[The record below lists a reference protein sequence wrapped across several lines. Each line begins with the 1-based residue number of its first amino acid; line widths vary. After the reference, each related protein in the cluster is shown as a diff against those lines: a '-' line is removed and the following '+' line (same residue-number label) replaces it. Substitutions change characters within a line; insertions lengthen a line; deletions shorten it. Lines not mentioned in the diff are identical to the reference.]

1 MLTVLK
7 AIKHGWILL
16 SEKGSR
22 LKMILAGTLISFAF
36 MTPMMLGIYVST
48 ACAPMLERLLR
59 LTWDAD
65 SAALLS
71 EWICTA
77 GAYALTALTGVLITL
92 PAYGCF
98 FVYSW
103 QTYSNTRYGFVD
115 LVGEKKGRYGY
126 LRNLLAGALLLSRP
140 VLCFIILQTGYL
152 LSRLISE
159 NIYGEI
165 AIPMIF
171 PLMAFWAVGI
181 FVSILFLWLT
191 NSAFFAPYYYAK
203 GDGIFK
209 AYRQSRELSG
219 RYPFV
224 CDVFSLIFGVAFV
237 LSGISVGVL
246 FILLILP
253 LMIFTYFSL
262 AEHLDGKKLL
272 ED

>member
-7 AIKHGWILL
+7 ATKHGWTLL
-16 SEKGSR
+16 TEKGSR
-22 LKMILAGTLISFAF
+22 FKMILAGMLISFAF
-36 MTPMMLGIYVST
+36 ITPMMLGIYVPT
-48 ACAPMLERLLR
+48 ACSSFIERLLCEV
-59 LTWDAD
+59 WDAD
-65 SAALLS
+65 GAELLS

-77 GAYALTALTGVLITL
+77 LAYVLSAVIGVFITL

-103 QTYSNTRYGFVD
+103 RTYSKTRYGFVD
-115 LVGEKKGRYGY
+115 SVGNGGRYGY
-126 LRNLLAGALLLSRP
+126 FGNLFAGALLLSRP
-140 VLCFIILQTGYL
+140 IVCFLILQAGYL

-159 NIYGEI
+159 STYGVV
-165 AIPMIF
+165 AIPMI
-171 PLMAFWAVGI
+171 LLLSVFWAVGL
-181 FVSILFLWLT
+181 FVSVLFLWLT
-191 NSAFFAPYYYAK
+191 NSAFFAPYCYAK

-209 AYRQSRELSG
+209 AYRQSRAMSR
-219 RYPFV
+219 RYPFT

-246 FILLILP
+246 FILLVLP
-253 LMIFTYFSL
+253 LMMFTYFSL